1 MSAVRATVAIVRRS
15 VDRRF
20 GARLAAA
27 TLAGA
32 AVGVVGTPD
41 VARAALV
48 LALARGPAT
57 GFDRRLDLIGR
68 VSLYAM
74 PLYGRQLARAL
85 AIAPAID
92 ALAFPSGVALG
103 AYLRGRHVPREL
115 AIAVGFATVAG
126 TFVALSA
133 RLRTGPVVGLYALL
147 AVVAEAAV
155 LGPYAL
161 RTPRP
166 ARPALGLAAA
176 IGFTALRGLGEAL
189 ARYDPLPRSESAR
202 ARPG

>member
-1 MSAVRATVAIVRRS
+1 MSALRATIAIVRRS

-27 TLAGA
+27 ALAGA
-32 AVGVVGTPD
+32 AIGVAGSPD

-57 GFDRRLDLIGR
+57 GFGRRPDLIGR

-92 ALAFPSGVALG
+92 ALAIPSGVALG

-115 AIAVGFATVAG
+115 AVAVGFATVAG
-126 TFVALSA
+126 TLVALSA

-147 AVVAEAAV
+147 AVVAEAGV

-161 RTPRP
+161 RVRQPGRL
-166 ARPALGLAAA
+166 AFGLAAA
-176 IGFTALRGLGEAL
+176 IGFTALRGFGEAL
-189 ARYDPLPRSESAR
+189 ARYDPLPRPDPNAR
-202 ARPG
+202 AG